1 MAMFGKD
8 GKPSDVRTP
17 PNDAIL
23 SIVAAGMRIIGDLDG
38 PGLLKIDGRV
48 EGSISGPRQ
57 VIVGRDGVVQ
67 GNVQASEVIL
77 AGTVDGSVVS
87 TERVEV
93 QGTAV
98 VNGDIHTRSIVVSE
112 GARINGAVRMGVSG
126 AGDVGDRPTVQVM
139 R

>member
-1 MAMFGKD
+1 MAMFGKE
-8 GKPSDVRTP
+8 GKAPDARTP

-23 SIVAAGMRIIGDLDG
+23 SIVAAGMRLIGDLDG

-48 EGSISGPRQ
+48 EGSVSGPRQ
-57 VIVGRDGVVQ
+57 VIVGREGVVQ
-67 GNVQASEVIL
+67 GNVQAAEVIL

-98 VNGDIHTRSIVVSE
+98 VNGDIHTRSIVVNE
-112 GARINGAVRMGVSG
+112 GARINGAVRMGVSS
-126 AGDVGDRPTVQVM
+126 AAEMVDRPAVQVM

>member
-23 SIVAAGMRIIGDLDG
+23 SIVAAGMRLIGDLDG

-98 VNGDIHTRSIVVSE
+98 VNGDIHTRSIVVNE

-126 AGDVGDRPTVQVM
+126 ATDLGDRPAVQVM

>member
-8 GKPSDVRTP
+8 GKPSDARTP

-23 SIVAAGMRIIGDLDG
+23 SIVAAGMRLIGDLDG

-98 VNGDIHTRSIVVSE
+98 VNGDIHTRSIVVNE

-126 AGDVGDRPTVQVM
+126 AADVGDRPAVQVM